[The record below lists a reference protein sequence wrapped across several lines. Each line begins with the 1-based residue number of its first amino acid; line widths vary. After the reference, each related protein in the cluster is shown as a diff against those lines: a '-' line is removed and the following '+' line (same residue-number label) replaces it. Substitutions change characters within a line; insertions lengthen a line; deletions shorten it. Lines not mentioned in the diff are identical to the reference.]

1 VGSEELVE
9 LKEPEARSELVAMRE
24 MAVPKDRV
32 EVWAL
37 MDPLDRGDLQELE
50 VVSWELVEE
59 FQGAFLARVLC
70 AIARMLS
77 WVLRFV
83 DPMEHWARVS
93 VTSLEVEDLLALVG
107 LL

>member
-9 LKEPEARSELVAMRE
+9 VKELEARSELVAKRE
-24 MAVPKDRV
+24 MAVPQDRV

-37 MDPLDRGDLQELE
+37 VDSLDRGDLQELE

-77 WVLRFV
+77 WVLRYV
-83 DPMEHWARVS
+83 HPMGHWARVS
-93 VTSLEVEDLLALVG
+93 VTSAELEDLLALVG

>member
-9 LKEPEARSELVAMRE
+9 VKEPEARSELVAKRE

-37 MDPLDRGDLQELE
+37 VDSLDRGDLQELE
-50 VVSWELVEE
+50 VGSWELVEE
-59 FQGAFLARVLC
+59 FQGAFLAQVFC

-77 WVLRFV
+77 RVLRYV
-83 DPMEHWARVS
+83 RPMGYWVRVS
-93 VTSLEVEDLLALVG
+93 VWSLELEDLLALVG